1 MYHQI
6 EEVIR
11 PSKDLRNSYG
21 EISSECRENR
31 KAVII
36 TVNGRADTVS
46 LGYAQYKEI
55 MARLELLE
63 ILDEGE
69 KEYYQGKISSAQDVS
84 DRIDTK
90 LSEAFQ

>member
-1 MYHQI
+1 MYQYM
-6 EEVIR
+6 EEEIR
-11 PSKDLRNSYG
+11 PSKDLRNCYG
-21 EISSECRENR
+21 EISRECRENR

-46 LGYAQYKEI
+46 LGYAQYKET

-69 KEYYQGKISSAQDVS
+69 RDYSQGKFSSGSDVS
-84 DRIDTK
+84 NRIDAR
-90 LSEAFQ
+90 LSEAFT